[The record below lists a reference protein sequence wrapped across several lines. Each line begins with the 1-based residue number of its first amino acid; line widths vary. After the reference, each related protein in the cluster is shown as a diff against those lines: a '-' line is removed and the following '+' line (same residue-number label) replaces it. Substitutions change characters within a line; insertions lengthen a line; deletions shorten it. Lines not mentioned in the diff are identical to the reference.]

1 MSNNQSNN
9 YNIKTTL
16 NELNNEKKSFD
27 SDNNN
32 SLVAQEDDF
41 ESSDP
46 SSPLIYKQND
56 ELTIEKFEDLENE
69 VRLNENLNDANLGE
83 VKLDDE
89 KKSFKVRI
97 FFK

>member
-1 MSNNQSNN
+1 MSNNQPNN
-9 YNIKTTL
+9 YNIETTL

-27 SDNNN
+27 SDN

-41 ESSDP
+41 ESSNP
-46 SSPLIYKQND
+46 SSPLFYKQND

-83 VKLDDE
+83 VKLNDE
-89 KKSFKVRI
+89 KKLFKVSISFK
-97 FFK
+97 